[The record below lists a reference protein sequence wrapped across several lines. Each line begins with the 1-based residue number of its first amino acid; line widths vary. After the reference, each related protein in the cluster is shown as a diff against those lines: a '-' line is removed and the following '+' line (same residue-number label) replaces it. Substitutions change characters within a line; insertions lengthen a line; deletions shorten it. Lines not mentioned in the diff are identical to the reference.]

1 MNRMAKGFT
10 LLELMVVI
18 ALISI
23 LSSIAVPTFLEME
36 GRAKQAEAKTNLR
49 ALYNAEKAYFAENNS
64 FTTLVR
70 QVGFNI
76 ERSNRYQYNLA
87 STTITDD
94 RSTTSV
100 LVTNTT
106 NAISIDLFR
115 GFGFGT
121 GASAATPVT
130 AGVCGGNIAWGL
142 GNLTSGEAVFT
153 GAAQANIDSDA
164 TLDLWTISTA
174 SRSLTACNN
183 YPASI
188 NSPAGEPANESN
200 DLLF

>member
-1 MNRMAKGFT
+1 MNRMSKGFT

-100 LVTNTT
+100 IVTNTT
-106 NAISIDLFR
+106 NAISIDTFR
-115 GFGFGT
+115 GFSFGT
-121 GASAATPVT
+121 GASAATLVT

-142 GNLTSGEAVFT
+142 ANLASGEAVFT
-153 GAAQANIDSDA
+153 GGAQANIDSDA

-174 SRSLTACNN
+174 SRALTACNN
-183 YPASI
+183 FPPTI

-200 DLLF
+200 DLIF